1 MSSPFDFGKS
11 ILQTKESLFT
21 TEKLFNKDYLPFMVN
36 RIMSN
41 SERTVL
47 FSECMD
53 RYSNLDKKMQYDF
66 YLDGIPKSRSF
77 QKMWSKKEEDTTINT
92 VHVEYICSTLN
103 VSRRRGME
111 LYKLIG
117 PDVVQK
123 EIDSRGGKTNGKQK

>member
-1 MSSPFDFGKS
+1 MATSPFDFGKS
-11 ILQTKESLFT
+11 ILQSKENLYT
-21 TEKLFNKDYLPFMVN
+21 VEELFNKDYAPYMVN

-47 FSECMD
+47 FAECMD
-53 RYSNLDKKMQYDF
+53 KYSSLDKKMQYDF

-77 QKMWSKKEEDTTINT
+77 QKMWSKKETDTTINE
-92 VHVEYICSTLN
+92 HYIMFICSVLN

-117 PDVVQK
+117 EK
-123 EIDSRGGKTNGKQK
+123 TIKMEMEKIGGRVK